1 MVEANLKI
9 IIELK
14 LVLEEIANN
23 DEVKSFFVTRPED
36 FSRERK
42 LPIEKLIGII
52 INMPK
57 RSLSIELNDFFNIL
71 KDTKPA
77 TKSVFSLQRS
87 KLLPTFFQVEESTTG

>member
-42 LPIEKLIGII
+42 LPIEKLI
-52 INMPK
+52 P
-57 RSLSIELNDFFNIL
+57 NIT
-71 KDTKPA
+71 TK
-77 TKSVFSLQRS
+77 
-87 KLLPTFFQVEESTTG
+87 